1 MQPALDFMEATG
13 KPVYCGEYGV
23 IDVAPMQS
31 RINWH
36 RDFIDI
42 TKKHKIGRAVWSYK
56 LMNFALVD
64 ENSKPVSEELI
75 RIVSE
80 K

>member
-1 MQPALDFMEATG
+1 
-13 KPVYCGEYGV
+13 
-23 IDVAPMQS
+23 MQS